1 MREYCINRETGET
14 KVRIELNLDDYKTTQ
29 INTPI
34 SFLSHML
41 QVFSFHSGFSL
52 VVEATSLDNDT
63 HHLTEDVAI
72 ALGRAFKE
80 ALGDK
85 QGINRYGWSILPMDE
100 ALVMSSVDISGRP
113 HSTIKLNFKNQ
124 LINDL
129 PVDLIHHFFDS
140 FAANSSITLHI
151 QQMNGFDD
159 HHIAEAA
166 FKSLAHSLAFAC
178 RNSDKYK
185 NRSTS
190 SKGVI

>member
-1 MREYCINRETGET
+1 MRESKLTRETGET
-14 KVRIELNLDDYKTTQ
+14 KVSVELNLDDYKLTE

-34 SFLSHML
+34 AFLSHML
-41 QVFSFHSGFSL
+41 QVFSFHSGFNL
-52 VVEATSLDNDT
+52 VVKAESRDLDP
-63 HHLTEDVAI
+63 HHVTEDVAI
-72 ALGRAFKE
+72 TIGKTFKE

-85 QGINRYGWSILPMDE
+85 QGINRYGWSALPMDE
-100 ALVMSSVDISGRP
+100 ALVLTSVDISGRP
-113 HSTIKLNFKNQ
+113 HTTIDLRFKNQ

-129 PVDLIHHFFDS
+129 PTDLIKHFFES
-140 FAANSSITLHI
+140 FASNSSITLHI
-151 QQMNGFDD
+151 KQLNGLDD